1 MNKRS
6 IKVMAL
12 IAMILQALA
21 AVIGIGMVAMQKT
34 LLKGFMGRSMD
45 MKTTVFPVTLIFVI
59 FQLIIYIV
67 FFSISQREE
76 NRFVGIVLIV
86 LSVILSVVSVF
97 GNVLGSLFYS
107 RQQVEALAGYSG
119 ITTLMSYANTLF
131 VIPAEA
137 LFYIACGRY
146 TFKPE

>member
-6 IKVMAL
+6 IKIMAL

-45 MKTTVFPVTLIFVI
+45 MKTTVFPVALIFVI

-86 LSVILSVVSVF
+86 LSVILAVVSVF

>member
-6 IKVMAL
+6 IKIMAL
-12 IAMILQALA
+12 VAMILQALA

-45 MKTTVFPVTLIFVI
+45 MKTTVFPVALIFVI

-86 LSVILSVVSVF
+86 LSVILAVVSVF

-146 TFKPE
+146 TSKPE

>member
-6 IKVMAL
+6 IKIMAL

-45 MKTTVFPVTLIFVI
+45 MKTTVFPVALIFVI

-86 LSVILSVVSVF
+86 LSVILAVVSVF

-146 TFKPE
+146 TSKPE

>member
-6 IKVMAL
+6 IKIMAL

-34 LLKGFMGRSMD
+34 LLKGFMGGSMD
-45 MKTTVFPVTLIFVI
+45 MKTTVFPVALIFVI

-67 FFSISQREE
+67 FFSISQRED

-86 LSVILSVVSVF
+86 LSVILAIVSVF
-97 GNVLGSLFYS
+97 GNVLGTFFYS
-107 RQQVEALAGYSG
+107 RQQIEALAGYSG

-146 TFKPE
+146 TSKPE